1 MKIGV
6 RNLKTAIAVF
16 ISIILSNGF
25 GFPSPFLAAITAFML
40 METSVVNSYRS
51 GKDRI
56 LGTLLGAV
64 LGFLMCLIMPG
75 NVYLCAIGII
85 LIISISIKFNWSSSV
100 VTSSIIFISIMFG
113 VVPGADPLKYSL
125 ISILGT
131 FLGIVVALA
140 VNFFIAPPNHTIKI
154 YRSCQYLRDRTSDLI
169 RQRLCFKETVDT
181 SGFYTLIQ
189 TLQEELA
196 THLHEIRLSKD
207 RPIDVDN
214 INQFIF
220 VHKHIYFHLKV
231 LNELDQK
238 YCLTQNNI
246 DKIKNIYGI
255 DPKTNICVNG
265 DDSIVFNYH
274 AERILD
280 EFISLQGLTITQSD
294 L

>member
-40 METSVVNSYRS
+40 METSVVNSYLS

-56 LGTLLGAV
+56 LGTLLVAV

-140 VNFFIAPPNHTIKI
+140 VNFF
-154 YRSCQYLRDRTSDLI
+154 
-169 RQRLCFKETVDT
+169 
-181 SGFYTLIQ
+181 
-189 TLQEELA
+189 
-196 THLHEIRLSKD
+196 
-207 RPIDVDN
+207 
-214 INQFIF
+214 
-220 VHKHIYFHLKV
+220 
-231 LNELDQK
+231 
-238 YCLTQNNI
+238 
-246 DKIKNIYGI
+246 
-255 DPKTNICVNG
+255 
-265 DDSIVFNYH
+265 
-274 AERILD
+274 
-280 EFISLQGLTITQSD
+280 
-294 L
+294 